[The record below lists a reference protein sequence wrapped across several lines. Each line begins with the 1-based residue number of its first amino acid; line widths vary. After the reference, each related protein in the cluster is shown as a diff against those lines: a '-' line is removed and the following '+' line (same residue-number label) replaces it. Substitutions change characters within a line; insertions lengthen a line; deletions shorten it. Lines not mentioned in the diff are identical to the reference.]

1 MPPLNVKKNYAKRKK
16 ILENQKT
23 TLEDC
28 LTNGGS
34 FFGFIVL
41 GLFVSFVYSF
51 REF

>member
-16 ILENQKT
+16 ILEKFSDV
-23 TLEDC
+23 LEDC

-41 GLFVSFVYSF
+41 GLFVSFVYSL